1 MPRLRGSQVE
11 FFGAGC
17 AGPHGGSAKNG
28 MAEEAAVEC
37 VRGRLQNLT
46 PTFRRLCEDVAL
58 AMDESMDEAMEESME
73 SLLDK
78 LRDRCVP
85 VH

>member
-1 MPRLRGSQVE
+1 M
-11 FFGAGC
+11 
-17 AGPHGGSAKNG
+17 
-28 MAEEAAVEC
+28 EC

-46 PTFRRLCEDVAL
+46 PTFRRLREDAAL
-58 AMDESMDEAMEESME
+58 AMDESVNTKQFLKPLVP
-73 SLLDK
+73 LLDK